1 MIDTVMLVYTMF
13 LLRQDVALIRKTMPV
28 Y

>member
-1 MIDTVMLVYTMF
+1 MIDTVMFVYTMF
-13 LLRQDVALIRKTMPV
+13 LLRQDVALIRKTMPI